1 MRFFFSRALFKAASF
16 LIFLATGPVQA
27 DEQVMNLFPKQRA
40 SHQEQVDSYA
50 AHYQERGQAYVDHM
64 YSTGGEEPMEPDIL
78 IGELKDESIDTVPI
92 DTGEVAD
99 LVKQAEDKGIISED
113 GTSPTED
120 SVKEKIPPR
129 EGTPV
134 PVGEPKKESGD
145 KKEVVA
151 PATSQEG
158 ASQDIIPA
166 PSPNPVASPSM
177 PDSQNGADVDI
188 GKGKETEKEVS
199 GEVALPTPS
208 TDGAVPATDLVSPP
222 ASSPETSPEKPS
234 GSL

>member
-1 MRFFFSRALFKAASF
+1 MRFFFPRDLLKAASF
-16 LIFLATGPVQA
+16 LVFLVTGPVQA
-27 DEQVMNLFPKQRA
+27 DDQVMNLFPKQRA

-64 YSTGGEEPMEPDIL
+64 YATGGEEPMEPDTL
-78 IGELKDESIDTVPI
+78 LVGELKDESIDTVPI

-113 GTSPTED
+113 GTSPTES

-134 PVGEPKKESGD
+134 PVGEPKKEDGD
-145 KKEVVA
+145 KKEVAA
-151 PATSQEG
+151 PETSQ
-158 ASQDIIPA
+158 DVIPA
-166 PSPNPVASPSM
+166 PSPNPVASPSI
-177 PDSQNGADVDI
+177 PDSQNGAEVDT

>member
-64 YSTGGEEPMEPDIL
+64 YATGGEEPMEPDTL
-78 IGELKDESIDTVPI
+78 LVGELKDESIDTVPI

-99 LVKQAEDKGIISED
+99 LVKQAEDKGLISED
-113 GTSPTED
+113 GASSAD
-120 SVKEKIPPR
+120 NSVKEKMLPR

-134 PVGEPKKESGD
+134 PLGEPKKESGD
-145 KKEVVA
+145 KKEVAA
-151 PATSQEG
+151 PET
-158 ASQDIIPA
+158 SQDIIPA

-177 PDSQNGADVDI
+177 PDSQNGADVDT

-208 TDGAVPATDLVSPP
+208 TDGAVPATDLVAPP
-222 ASSPETSPEKPS
+222 ASFPETSTEKSS